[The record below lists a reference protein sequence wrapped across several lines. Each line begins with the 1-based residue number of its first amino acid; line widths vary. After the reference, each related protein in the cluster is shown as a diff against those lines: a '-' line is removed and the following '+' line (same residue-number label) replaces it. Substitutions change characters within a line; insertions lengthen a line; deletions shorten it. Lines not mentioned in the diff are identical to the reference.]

1 MGIGKRQ
8 GICAVSAGPAD
19 RAARSN
25 ASARLAVD
33 IGGTFTDV
41 VIEVDGRQTSTK
53 VLTTPSAP
61 EEGVMQGVF
70 LVLEMAGLAPRDV
83 GIVIHGTTLATNA
96 LIERKGVRTALIATQ
111 GHRDTVEFAFEDRFA
126 EYDVHIEKPD
136 PLVPRDLRFTVPERI
151 LASGRVLKPLDE
163 AAVVALVPEL
173 RRRKVESV
181 AVGFL
186 HSYANPVHEKRVG
199 EILSECLPD
208 LPVTLSSAVC
218 PEVREYERLSTA
230 TANAYVQPLM
240 ATYLLHLAQLL
251 SGAGITAPMYMML
264 SGGGL
269 TTLETAIRF
278 PVRMVESGP
287 AGGAIL
293 AGFIARECGLDE
305 VLSFDMGG
313 TTAKVCLI
321 DEGQPQSSPSFEVA
335 RIYNFLRG
343 SGLPL
348 RIPVVEMIEIGAGGG
363 SIARIDAL
371 KRIAVGPESAGAEPG
386 PACFDRGGRNATVTD
401 ADLVLGRIDGLN
413 FAGGSLRLDAEQ
425 SALALKQA
433 VGEPLGLSVP
443 KTALGISE
451 IVDENMANAARI
463 HAVERG
469 KTLNRRTLVAF
480 GGAAPLHATRLADKI
495 GIDQIIIPTGAG
507 VGSAVGFLRA
517 PISFEV
523 VRSRYMRLSEFD
535 AVGANQ
541 ILGEMSAEALGVVR
555 RGAPV
560 GELVETRLAGMRYIG
575 QGHEISVKLP
585 NKPLDRAYRDRL
597 GMDFAAQYTEQFG
610 REVRGADVEIMH
622 WSLVISTRTDVA
634 ERPAEIAAMPPPA
647 TRARR
652 SVIDASDGAY
662 RDVPLYDRDTLKP
675 GMHIAGPAVITET
688 QTSTI
693 VGSAFD
699 CCVNNH
705 GYLVLNRRD
714 QREVAA

>member
-1 MGIGKRQ
+1 MCRVN
-8 GICAVSAGPAD
+8 AE
-19 RAARSN
+19 AAKQPPRSD

-41 VIEVDGRQTSTK
+41 VVEMDGHQTSTK
-53 VLTTPSAP
+53 VLTTATAP
-61 EEGVMQGVF
+61 EKGVMKGVF
-70 LVLEMAGLAPRDV
+70 MVLEMAGLDPADV
-83 GIVIHGTTLATNA
+83 GLLIHGTTLATNA
-96 LIERKGVRTALIATQ
+96 LIERKGVTTALIATQ
-111 GHRDTVEFAFEDRFA
+111 GHRDTLEFAFEDRFS

-151 LASGRVLKPLDE
+151 IASGRILKPLDE
-163 AAVVALVPEL
+163 ATVVALVPEL
-173 RRRKVESV
+173 QRRDVESV

-186 HSYANPVHEKRVG
+186 HSYANPAHEKRVG
-199 EILSECLPD
+199 EILGDYLPD
-208 LPVTLSSAVC
+208 LHVTLSSDVC

-230 TANAYVQPLM
+230 AANAYVQPLM
-240 ATYLLHLAQLL
+240 ATYLRRLADLL
-251 SGAGITAPMYMML
+251 SGSGIAAPMYMML

-269 TTLETAIRF
+269 TTLDTAIRC

-321 DEGQPQSSPSFEVA
+321 DAGQPQSSPSFEVA
-335 RIYNFLRG
+335 RIYNFLKG

-386 PACFDRGGRNATVTD
+386 PACYDRGGRNATVTD
-401 ADLVLGRIDGLN
+401 ADLVLGRIDARD
-413 FAGGSLRLDAEQ
+413 FAGGSVQLDTEQ
-425 SALALKQA
+425 SARALTEA
-433 VGEPLGLSVP
+433 VGEPLGLTLP
-443 KTALGISE
+443 KTALGVSE

-469 KTLNRRTLVAF
+469 KTLNKRTLVAF

-535 AVGANQ
+535 AAGANQ
-541 ILGEMSAEALGVVR
+541 ILDEMQDEARRVVR
-555 RGAPV
+555 RGAPAA
-560 GELVETRLAGMRYIG
+560 ELVETRLAGMRYIG

-585 NKPLDRAYRDRL
+585 NEPLDRAYGDRL
-597 GMDFAAQYTEQFG
+597 RDDFAAQYTHQFG
-610 REVRGADVEIMH
+610 REVSGADVEIMY
-622 WSLVISTRTDVA
+622 WSLVISTRIDA
-634 ERPAEIAAMPPPA
+634 ARRPSEAAAMAPPA
-647 TRARR
+647 ASGRR
-652 SVIDASDGAY
+652 SVIDAADGAY
-662 RDVPLYDRDTLKP
+662 HDIPLYARDTLSP
-675 GMHIAGPAVITET
+675 GMRIAGPAVITES

-693 VGSAFD
+693 VGPAFD
-699 CCVNNH
+699 CSINSH
-705 GYLVLNRRD
+705 GYLVLDRRER
-714 QREVAA
+714 REAAA